1 MTDSVQPHSKSVL
14 TATFLSIIPGLGQIY
29 LRQIFKG
36 LVLILSVVVA
46 IFIIWFA
53 LSNKEV
59 KLLDLGQRQIMFN
72 PSAKDVHI
80 FGQRVGI
87 NEIMKITGTI
97 QLIFTWLFSIFD
109 ARKEARKSTN
119 LGTMIK

>member
-1 MTDSVQPHSKSVL
+1 MPDSVSPHSNRVIIATLLSV
-14 TATFLSIIPGLGQIY
+14 IPGFGQIY

-46 IFIIWFA
+46 IIIIWFA
-53 LSNKEV
+53 LSNREI
-59 KLLDLGQRQIMFN
+59 KLLDLGRRQIMFN
-72 PSAKDVHI
+72 PSAKAVHI

-109 ARKEARKSTN
+109 AWKEARKSTN
-119 LGTMIK
+119 

>member
-1 MTDSVQPHSKSVL
+1 MSDSVSPHSNRVIIATLLSV
-14 TATFLSIIPGLGQIY
+14 IPGFGQIY

-53 LSNKEV
+53 LSNREI
-59 KLLDLGQRQIMFN
+59 KLLDLGGKQIMFN
-72 PSAKDVHI
+72 PSVKAVYV
-80 FGQRVGI
+80 FGQRIRVT
-87 NEIMKITGTI
+87 EIMKITGTI

-109 ARKEARKSTN
+109 AWKEARKSTN
-119 LGTMIK
+119 

>member
-1 MTDSVQPHSKSVL
+1 MPDSVQPHLKRVL
-14 TATFLSIIPGLGQIY
+14 TATLLSIIPGFGQIY

-72 PSAKDVHI
+72 PSAKAVHI
-80 FGQRVGI
+80 FGQRIRVS
-87 NEIMKITGTI
+87 EIMKITGTI
-97 QLIFTWLFSIFD
+97 QLIFTWLFSIFG
-109 ARKEARKSTN
+109 AWKESKKSTH
-119 LGTMIK
+119 